1 MPLSIID
8 TPGTVK
14 LSRYDPNETGG
25 LNKKEVESRLLPQ
38 LAERRERLQE
48 MLYAAQQ
55 QSVLII
61 LQGMDTSGKDGTI
74 KHVMSGVNP
83 SGCRVWNF
91 KAPSEEELSH
101 DFLWR
106 VHRAAP
112 PLGMIGIFNRSHY
125 EDVLIARV
133 RHFVPPK
140 VWKKRYQQINDFE
153 EMLSENGVLIFKFF
167 LHISKEEQEE
177 RLLAREEDPIKAW
190 KIAVSDWQERVYW
203 DEYIEAYEEALGKCS
218 TSWAPWHIV
227 PANKKW
233 YRNYVV
239 AEALIEGLEPHAR
252 GWEKALKERG
262 ERSLSELRVYHQQDE
277 RKH

>member
-8 TPGTVK
+8 TPGAVK
-14 LSRYDPNETGG
+14 LSDYDPNETGD

-83 SGCRVWNF
+83 SGCQVWNF
-91 KAPSEEELSH
+91 KAPSQEELSH

-106 VHRAAP
+106 VHRAVP
-112 PLGMIGIFNRSHY
+112 GKGMIGIFNRSHY

-133 RHFVPPK
+133 HQLVPPK
-140 VWKKRYQQINDFE
+140 VWKKRYKQINDFE

-167 LHISKEEQEE
+167 LHISKDEQEK
-177 RLLAREEDPIKAW
+177 RFFAREEDPVKAW
-190 KIAVSDWQERVYW
+190 KIAVSDWQERAYW
-203 DEYIEAYEEALGKCS
+203 DDYIEAYEEALGTCS

-252 GWEKALKERG
+252 GWEKALKARG
-262 ERSLSELRVYHQQDE
+262 ERALSELRAYHQQE
-277 RKH
+277 ELKR